1 MTREELRRISEEY
14 LKQLAEGKGAKRHD
28 FTALDFMIDDL
39 ARGNHEKW
47 CAEKRADGYVYGEV
61 VDDTAKTTNLLVP
74 FDKLPEAKKEDNYRN
89 AKKTIALFL
98 QSGFKLCKR
107 ITAEDKE
114 ALLESMVEALH
125 DDWVMD
131 KLKRGYTFGEI
142 RNDDPSKGP
151 LTHRDMLPAHVL
163 KQVYPKDYAYDR
175 ATAEGVWEE
184 LEKLGFVVCYGNN
197 PVSHLSAA
205 TC

>member
-1 MTREELRRISEEY
+1 MTCEELRRISEEY

-89 AKKTIALFL
+89 AKKTIALMNFVA
-98 QSGFKLCKR
+98 QDGNSSPIMKPDV
-107 ITAEDKE
+107 T
-114 ALLESMVEALH
+114 VH
-125 DDWVMD
+125 
-131 KLKRGYTFGEI
+131 GEI
-142 RNDDPSKGP
+142 NALYASYFEEVQYELVDDLKAHAEAFMQEANDLIKNS
-151 LTHRDMLPAHVL
+151 L
-163 KQVYPKDYAYDR
+163 
-175 ATAEGVWEE
+175 
-184 LEKLGFVVCYGNN
+184 
-197 PVSHLSAA
+197 AA
-205 TC
+205 N